1 MAPDSSIAR
10 KSQRRRPVL
19 VLLLLLLILA
29 IFAVRNLGHWLIKQD
44 ALEHA
49 DAIVVLSGGLPYRAE
64 GAAEIFKGG
73 YAPDVWVSLP
83 AGPQKQLED
92 MGIHFVG
99 EEEYDRQ
106 VLIHQGVPES
116 HISFFPREIV
126 NTEEEIAEI
135 AVQMRAQGKHTVIIV
150 TSPEHTRRVRALWNA
165 IAGKAPANDPANS
178 PANDSKGDLKA
189 IVRAAPTDPFDAD
202 HWWRTTRDSLAVAR
216 ETLGLMNVWS
226 GLPVRPRT

>member
-10 KSQRRRPVL
+10 TNHRRRPAL

-44 ALEHA
+44 ALEPA
-49 DAIVVLSGGLPYRAE
+49 DVIVVLSGGLPYRAE
-64 GAAEIFKGG
+64 GAADIFRSG
-73 YAPDVWVSLP
+73 YAPEVWISLP
-83 AGPQKQLED
+83 AGPQKQLEE

-99 EEEYDRQ
+99 EEEYDRE

-116 HISFFPREIV
+116 HVSFFPHEIV

-135 AVQMRAQGKHTVIIV
+135 ASQMRAQGKHTVIIV

-165 IAGKAPANDPANS
+165 IAGHEPKN
-178 PANDSKGDLKA
+178 GMKA

-216 ETLGLMNVWS
+216 ETLGLVNVWS